1 LFIENCIGFWKRV
14 EWNAL
19 LFGYPMGWL
28 GAGFCWVCL
37 AVICSCVMHGDG
49 EWDARAAL
57 PWLGESLAVVGVAVA
72 GFVSGGP
79 GGDGWMAMEWMGLDV
94 SSRVWPGVLLGTA
107 GLMNL
112 RV

>member
-1 LFIENCIGFWKRV
+1 
-14 EWNAL
+14 
-19 LFGYPMGWL
+19 
-28 GAGFCWVCL
+28 
-37 AVICSCVMHGDG
+37 MHGDG

-79 GGDGWMAMEWMGLDV
+79 GGDGWMAMEWIGLDV
-94 SSRVWPGVLLGTA
+94 SSRVWPGVLTGTA

>member
-1 LFIENCIGFWKRV
+1 MCV
-14 EWNAL
+14 L
-19 LFGYPMGWL
+19 LFC
-28 GAGFCWVCL
+28 FCRYG
-37 AVICSCVMHGDG
+37 GDG

-79 GGDGWMAMEWMGLDV
+79 GGDGWMAMEWIGLDV
-94 SSRVWPGVLLGTA
+94 SSRVWPGVLTGTA